1 MDVIACLAPFFPE
14 DVVRCITSYLV
25 MKIPRD
31 DPRYIVLARH
41 FEARRGKIRTL
52 TWKMDGAFR
61 GYLISFSHAPL
72 VLLIQHPL
80 PYSIMYQL
88 QNMVTMEYTVIV
100 Q

>member
-1 MDVIACLAPFFPE
+1 MDVIACLTPFFPE

-31 DPRYIVLARH
+31 DPRYIVLAIH
-41 FEARRGKIRTL
+41 FDTRRGKIRTL
-52 TWKMDGAFR
+52 TWKKDGAFR

-72 VLLIQHPL
+72 VLLIQQL
-80 PYSIMYQL
+80 PYYIMYQL
-88 QNMVTMEYTVIV
+88 QNMVTMEYTVIA

>member
-1 MDVIACLAPFFPE
+1 MDVIACLTPFFPE

-31 DPRYIVLARH
+31 DPRYIMLARRH
-41 FEARRGKIRTL
+41 EDARRGKIRTL
-52 TWKMDGAFR
+52 TWKKDGAFR

-72 VLLIQHPL
+72 VLLIQQL
-80 PYSIMYQL
+80 PYYIMYQL
-88 QNMVTMEYTVIV
+88 QNMITMEYTVTA